1 MKNFFLTKIIFIIFL
16 YATIPTTGMD
26 LKGYTIYVNPNK
38 NTELVTQR
46 KAKILCPGFNFDD
59 KHDDKLIRIIPIFV
73 AHTNGII
80 STNISDPDQYFN
92 FLVPYDFLLQKVW
105 NIKSI
110 QTKGLNIN
118 NENLLRYQY
127 HHKKDLLKQIADKI
141 NQENMFQQQREAQSM
156 LELTRLIVLLENQ
169 LNDFDQAL
177 KKEQKKY
184 NDHMV
189 NIKKNIEELN
199 DELAQSNT
207 TQTKNQFSAKKTPP
221 TRISSTQVIMYCCSL
236 VLAFS
241 LALLYTYF
249 TSTNNTIF
257 WFL

>member
-46 KAKILCPGFNFDD
+46 KAKELCPGFNFDD

-110 QTKGLNIN
+110 QTKGLNIK
-118 NENLLRYQY
+118 NENLLGYQY
-127 HHKKDLLKQIADKI
+127 HHKNDLLKQIADKI
-141 NQENMFQQQREAQSM
+141 NQENMFQQQREIQNIYN
-156 LELTRLIVLLENQ
+156 LTISNVLLENQ
-169 LNDFDQAL
+169 LNDFHQAL
-177 KKEQKKY
+177 KKKQKKY
-184 NDHMV
+184 DDREADLLKV
-189 NIKKNIEELN
+189 IKQALEEVK
-199 DELAQSNT
+199 T
-207 TQTKNQFSAKKTPP
+207 YKQTNKR
-221 TRISSTQVIMYCCSL
+221 TR
-236 VLAFS
+236 
-241 LALLYTYF
+241 
-249 TSTNNTIF
+249 N
-257 WFL
+257 